1 MLIPLLF
8 TGKTALHWAASV
20 NSLEVT
26 KELLRNGAKKD
37 AQDEKVTQRLNMCFI
52 EQNVAFKIFEKQ
64 IWVQPGEWFTQKKH
78 FHDEFAR
85 KRFMRRLNVMSVC
98 KVLTAKTDFNF
109 RVPY

>member
-1 MLIPLLF
+1 MVIPLLLL

-52 EQNVAFKIFEKQ
+52 EQNVTFKFFEKQ
-64 IWVQPGEWFTQKKH
+64 I
-78 FHDEFAR
+78 
-85 KRFMRRLNVMSVC
+85 
-98 KVLTAKTDFNF
+98 
-109 RVPY
+109 